1 MYVDA
6 ELSHSHIYIYADY
19 KEISDKTFTA
29 ETLRGI
35 HQWKKHS
42 EFSLSLS
49 PSHTPTER
57 VHLLALNKFLNTISH

>member
-6 ELSHSHIYIYADY
+6 ELSDSHIYIYADY

-42 EFSLSLS
+42 EFSLSL
-49 PSHTPTER
+49 PPIHPLKEYIY
-57 VHLLALNKFLNTISH
+57 LL